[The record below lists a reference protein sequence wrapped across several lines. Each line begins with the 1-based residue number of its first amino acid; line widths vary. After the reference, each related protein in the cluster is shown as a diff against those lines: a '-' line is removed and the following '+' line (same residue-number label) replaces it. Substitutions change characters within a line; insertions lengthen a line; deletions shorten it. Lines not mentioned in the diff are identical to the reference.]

1 MDDELLTEA
10 MRAYGRA
17 IAVADPIRLRFW
29 DGRGLTMP
37 QLRLMYLL
45 LQQDGRPVG
54 ELADEMNVRP
64 ATVTGLTDRLVR
76 QRLIKRQ
83 DDPND
88 RRVVRVALTAEG
100 RRVLGEIESAGRA
113 YMAEIL
119 ARMDGAAVRRLI
131 DDDGSVG
138 LVIFSD
144 LAYELLPPG
153 TPASELRPLLRYL
166 VPRRAT
172 RVDAGLPVNPWSES
186 FSAGTRISS
195 ALELARDMLVR
206 DRVKNG
212 SILLLSDLVTAP
224 EDVPELARTLH
235 ALRQSITIRVVPLRP
250 LKAGRTVFE
259 ELLGRSALI
268 APSQLRNPQRVST
281 KSEVELPAGFL
292 VLGGFLL
299 AVLAAHERFAGRL
312 VLPRARRRHA

>member
-1 MDDELLTEA
+1 MSIRRRAPGVDSHDASAFRLASFRTRLL
-10 MRAYGRA
+10 RVVLV
-17 IAVADPIRLRFW
+17 VAAAALLALATASA
-29 DGRGLTMP
+29 RGLDP
-37 QLRLMYLL
+37 DKPGLL
-45 LQQDGRPVG
+45 PEASGVLVVDLSLSIG
-54 ELADEMNVRP
+54 EEDFKV
-64 ATVTGLTDRLVR
+64 
-76 QRLIKRQ
+76 I
-83 DDPND
+83 
-88 RRVVRVALTAEG
+88 RR
-100 RRVLGEIESAGRA
+100 
-113 YMAEIL
+113 
-119 ARMDGAAVRRLI
+119 AVRRLI

-206 DRVKNG
+206 DKVKNG

-250 LKAGRTVFE
+250 LKAGRTVFA
-259 ELLGRSALI
+259 ELLGKSALI
-268 APSQLRNPQRVST
+268 APSQLRNPQPVST
-281 KSEVELPAGFL
+281 KSDVELPAGFL

-312 VLPRARRRHA
+312 ALPRAQRRHA

>member
-1 MDDELLTEA
+1 MRIRRRAPGVDSHDASALRLASFRTRLLRVVLVVA
-10 MRAYGRA
+10 
-17 IAVADPIRLRFW
+17 AVALLALATASA
-29 DGRGLTMP
+29 RGLDSGKP
-37 QLRLMYLL
+37 SLL
-45 LQQDGRPVG
+45 PEASGVLVVDLSLSIG
-54 ELADEMNVRP
+54 EEDYK
-64 ATVTGLTDRLVR
+64 D
-76 QRLIKRQ
+76 I
-83 DDPND
+83 
-88 RRVVRVALTAEG
+88 RR
-100 RRVLGEIESAGRA
+100 
-113 YMAEIL
+113 
-119 ARMDGAAVRRLI
+119 AVRRLI

-224 EDVPELARTLH
+224 EDVPQLARTLH

-259 ELLGRSALI
+259 ELLGKSALI
-268 APSQLRNPQRVST
+268 APSQLRNSQRVST
-281 KSEVELPAGFL
+281 KSELELPAGFL
-292 VLGGFLL
+292 VLGAFLL

-312 VLPRARRRHA
+312 ALPRAQRRHA